1 MTTNEL
7 TYHGLSNHNGMM
19 DLLDSMTS
27 RCFRVWQSGSGGSI
41 MVYRNESKV
50 MSATKMTGGN
60 WSVYSIQ
67 GLIERK

>member
-1 MTTNEL
+1 MR
-7 TYHGLSNHNGMM
+7 